1 MRIQCPS
8 CNHSGTVD
16 GAKIP
21 FGLLQAA
28 CPRCGAIFKF
38 NRAEKER
45 SLAGMSSM
53 TDHVGP
59 SQAEPTSPKP
69 PVARKTAAG
78 TAAGQ
83 THSLSFHGK
92 GGELF
97 VIYLV
102 NALLSIVTFNIDY
115 FWGKTKLRRYLWS
128 HTQFM
133 GDRFEY
139 LGTGKELLRGAFRA
153 SGLFFLI
160 FVVPNLLAQF
170 VHPAF
175 GYLIVIGV
183 LVIKP
188 YVLASARRYRYNRT
202 QWHGVRFSFRG
213 TAKEAMKLYLIGT
226 FLSVVTLGFYYPR
239 FYIDKQEFWR
249 TNSFYGTSQFKYTGK
264 SEDLRWH
271 LILGHAL
278 VIITFGL
285 YWFWYRAKLMRY
297 DWEHTSVE
305 GLSFSFDITGGKL
318 FTYYLGNVLL
328 VIFTFGI
335 GFAWVVKRMAEFNAR
350 FLMVKGAVD
359 FEGIRQRINEAS
371 AAGDGLA
378 DAFDVDFGF

>member
-1 MRIQCPS
+1 
-8 CNHSGTVD
+8 
-16 GAKIP
+16 
-21 FGLLQAA
+21 
-28 CPRCGAIFKF
+28 
-38 NRAEKER
+38 
-45 SLAGMSSM
+45 
-53 TDHVGP
+53 
-59 SQAEPTSPKP
+59 
-69 PVARKTAAG
+69 
-78 TAAGQ
+78 
-83 THSLSFHGK
+83 
-92 GGELF
+92 
-97 VIYLV
+97 
-102 NALLSIVTFNIDY
+102 
-115 FWGKTKLRRYLWS
+115 
-128 HTQFM
+128 
-133 GDRFEY
+133 
-139 LGTGKELLRGAFRA
+139 
-153 SGLFFLI
+153 
-160 FVVPNLLAQF
+160 
-170 VHPAF
+170 
-175 GYLIVIGV
+175 
-183 LVIKP
+183 
-188 YVLASARRYRYNRT
+188 
-202 QWHGVRFSFRG
+202 
-213 TAKEAMKLYLIGT
+213 MKLYLIGT